1 MSPKTGVCLVD
12 LQCGHIWSGTLSL
25 LLGTPI
31 LDENRRRPGWE
42 WPAPQP
48 QRSSGREGPTC
59 GWDWLRSSRSSSRPL
74 KQRPLWWPHKWTDWP
89 RRGNCK
95 EHHVTYFSSVL
106 TMTSFYIQ
114 RVSNKKNQVLQTT
127 SRDQSIPGPYVKLKW
142 KANFSEKFERFLK
155 FFKHFGKTWKC
166 CPSTITVSQHRFS
179 TCQENVLTK
188 TNQSILHKLFK
199 SFQSSS
205 LFPLLWIMA

>member
-89 RRGNCK
+89 RRVNCK
-95 EHHVTYFSSVL
+95 EHHVTYFSAHNDV
-106 TMTSFYIQ
+106 
-114 RVSNKKNQVLQTT
+114 
-127 SRDQSIPGPYVKLKW
+127 
-142 KANFSEKFERFLK
+142 
-155 FFKHFGKTWKC
+155 
-166 CPSTITVSQHRFS
+166 
-179 TCQENVLTK
+179 
-188 TNQSILHKLFK
+188 ILHSEGVKQEKPGFTNYQPRPKYSWALSKIEVKGKLFWK
-199 SFQSSS
+199 IWKKFWKIRKISEIF
-205 LFPLLWIMA
+205 